1 VSAAVAFF
9 LLAYPGGDFGQREQI
24 AVLFVLPYVLTSCL
38 AVSGRSPGLRT
49 SLISGVLGGI
59 GFAIKPH
66 FLLAFVLAELVV
78 LAHRLAAS
86 GRWLRPSAAAAAL
99 TMLVYAVVV
108 IVFVPQFLEV
118 ARHVVRVYGGLDA
131 EPHVILA
138 LVDLRVW
145 AAAAF
150 AFAALHR
157 WLPHRPVSLLLLAV
171 ATGFLGAAV
180 VQMKGWP
187 YHLYPWR
194 FFIAV
199 FAASVS
205 VSVLERLTHSGRL
218 PARTVPILAAAASL
232 VLVVA
237 AQRAAPRTTRP
248 SGIEQVVALDEI
260 IRTARAESVAVLSM
274 RTILFPAFPA
284 VNYSGARWVMRHHS
298 MWFLPGLY
306 ADQMEGEV
314 GEIPGR
320 ATGQMDPLE
329 SRFFDA
335 IVSDLCAE
343 PPRLLVIE
351 PPLPKTAGNPPSI
364 DLLAYYR
371 QDPAFARMT
380 DAYRFHSRFGPFDAY
395 LRRGDASC
403 GTR

>member
-1 VSAAVAFF
+1 MPRTPAALVSAAVAFF

-118 ARHVVRVYGGLDA
+118 ARDVVRVYGGLDE

-274 RTILFPAFPA
+274 RTILFPAFPGQLLGSPLGDA
-284 VNYSGARWVMRHHS
+284 ASLDVVPARALCRPDGGRSGRDSWPGNRPDGPARVA
-298 MWFLPGLY
+298 L
-306 ADQMEGEV
+306 
-314 GEIPGR
+314 
-320 ATGQMDPLE
+320 
-329 SRFFDA
+329 
-335 IVSDLCAE
+335 
-343 PPRLLVIE
+343 
-351 PPLPKTAGNPPSI
+351 
-364 DLLAYYR
+364 
-371 QDPAFARMT
+371 
-380 DAYRFHSRFGPFDAY
+380 
-395 LRRGDASC
+395 LRRDRLGPLCRTAPLAGDRAAASKDGRQSAIDRPARVLPSGPGVRTDGRC
-403 GTR
+403 LPFPQPVRSL